1 MGVTFNPLQVPGSLE
16 NVDVTKVPGT
26 SEYAS
31 LQPSDP
37 LEKPADK
44 TFPPVEPT
52 APSIHKVRPE
62 KSSPLL
68 QKSETVVPSE
78 TSQLLCPHPT
88 AHPLKETP
96 HTSHDYT
103 TLDQGT
109 KACEELPSV
118 VKPFGGLA
126 ELGNTHRPCSL
137 AQHVHKYITNKAEV
151 VPEQAT
157 VHGYR
162 RHRRYEPMPPVVMRF
177 MGLTGPDPGGGAIGV
192 SFNTLGSVYDT
203 EMGKYLTC
211 EAVVCEVQ
219 PRQCTF

>member
-1 MGVTFNPLQVPGSLE
+1 MGVTFNPLRIPGSLE

-26 SEYAS
+26 SDYAS

-37 LEKPADK
+37 PEKPADK
-44 TFPPVEPT
+44 IFPPVEPT
-52 APSIHKVRPE
+52 APSVHKVRAE

-118 VKPFGGLA
+118 VKPFVDFAGP
-126 ELGNTHRPCSL
+126 EMENTHRP
-137 AQHVHKYITNKAEV
+137 
-151 VPEQAT
+151 
-157 VHGYR
+157 
-162 RHRRYEPMPPVVMRF
+162 
-177 MGLTGPDPGGGAIGV
+177 LTGPDPGGGAIGL
-192 SFNTLGSVYDT
+192 SSNTLGSVY
-203 EMGKYLTC
+203 ELEIGKYLTC
-211 EAVVCEVQ
+211 EAVVHEVQ
-219 PRQCTF
+219 SRQCTT